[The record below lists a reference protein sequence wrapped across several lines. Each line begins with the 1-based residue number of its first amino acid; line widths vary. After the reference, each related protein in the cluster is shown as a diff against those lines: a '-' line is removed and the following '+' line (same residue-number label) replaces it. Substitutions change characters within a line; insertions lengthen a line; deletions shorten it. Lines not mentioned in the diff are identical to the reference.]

1 MAAKTQA
8 TNERKKMKEIAEV
21 KVETMTSREI
31 AELTGRTHD
40 NVLKKIDI
48 IASNLTESSKSITYK
63 GYNNQD
69 QREWV
74 LTKRDSLL
82 VVSGYSVELRANI
95 IDRWEQLEEVV
106 KDLDVISKVKAIA
119 LTGDFNAATKAVSD
133 LCNDSEQIGKVGS
146 KLMTERKRQKKE
158 VKKLI
163 EEVSARFQ
171 LDLF

>member
-1 MAAKTQA
+1 
-8 TNERKKMKEIAEV
+8 MKEITEV

-31 AELTGRTHD
+31 AELTGKRHD
-40 NVLKKIDI
+40 HVLRDIDSI
-48 IASNLTESSKSITYK
+48 SPNLGQSSKSITYK
-63 GYNNQD
+63 GYKNQD
-69 QREWV
+69 RREWI

-82 VVSGYSVELRANI
+82 VVSGYSVELRAKI

-106 KDLDVISKVKAIA
+106 NGLGVISKVKAIA
-119 LTGDFNAATKAVSD
+119 LNGDFNAANKAVSD

-146 KLMTERKRQKKE
+146 KLMTERKKQKRE
-158 VKKLI
+158 AKKLI

>member
-1 MAAKTQA
+1 
-8 TNERKKMKEIAEV
+8 MKEITEV

-31 AELTGRTHD
+31 AELTGKRHD
-40 NVLKKIDI
+40 HVLRDIDSI
-48 IASNLTESSKSITYK
+48 SPNLGRSSKSITYK
-63 GYNNQD
+63 GYKNQD
-69 QREWV
+69 RREWV

-82 VVSGYSVELRANI
+82 VVSGYSVELRAKI

-119 LTGDFNAATKAVSD
+119 LIGDFNAATKAVSD

-158 VKKLI
+158 AKKLI